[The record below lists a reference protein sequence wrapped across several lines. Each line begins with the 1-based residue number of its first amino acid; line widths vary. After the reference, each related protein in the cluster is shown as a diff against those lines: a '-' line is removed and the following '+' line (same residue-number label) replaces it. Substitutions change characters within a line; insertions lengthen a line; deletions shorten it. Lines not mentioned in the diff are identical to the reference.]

1 MFYSGDDHI
10 LSRVR
15 RIIGGIPL
23 ADGEAP
29 YLTFVFVGSNSRS
42 KRSIFRGGNPLE
54 SFRERTTTQPT
65 TTTTTTIPG
74 YDEAEVFC
82 TGSLVNEQWALTAA
96 HCFDG
101 TTT

>member
-1 MFYSGDDHI
+1 MTGEDHV

-15 RIIGGIPL
+15 RIIGGTPL

-29 YLTFVFVGSNSRS
+29 YLTFVFTDGTSRS
-42 KRSIFRGGNPLE
+42 KRSIFWSSFQDPEPNNPPGNFDDPK
-54 SFRERTTTQPT
+54 
-65 TTTTTTIPG
+65 
-74 YDEAEVFC
+74 AFC

-101 TTT
+101 TT

>member
-1 MFYSGDDHI
+1 MFNSGDDHI

-42 KRSIFRGGNPLE
+42 KRSIFRGENPLE
-54 SFRERTTTQPT
+54 SFREQTTTQPT
-65 TTTTTTIPG
+65 TTTPG